1 MRFGDMTDFE
11 QQIKSLTKPF
21 VEQTGGVLSA
31 LRAIQNELRCIPLEA
46 DAVVAD
52 VFNLSKA
59 EVAGVVSFYSDF
71 SREPD
76 NSIVVRICAA
86 EACQAMGARRL
97 QAEIGTQISSPG
109 DVTVKP
115 VYCLGLCS
123 TAPSAMVG
131 EKLIARASADR
142 VLSEVASQKGGE

>member
-1 MRFGDMTDFE
+1 MTDFD
-11 QQIKSLTKPF
+11 QQIKSLAQPH
-21 VEQTGGVLSA
+21 VEQTGGVLTA
-31 LRAIQNELRCIPLEA
+31 LRAIQNELRCIPQQA

-76 NSIVVRICAA
+76 TGVVVRVCAA

-97 QAEIGTQISSPG
+97 QAEIEAQASSVS

-123 TAPSAMVG
+123 TAPAAMVN
-131 EKLIARASADR
+131 EKLIARASVDR
-142 VLSEVASQKGGE
+142 VLSEAARQKGGE